1 MKLRFPLST
10 LCLLVAVVALTF
22 ALFLLTARH
31 NAQLKAMTAQFDAQL
46 DEQARRHHA
55 QLIAQTV
62 EFKLQLTDLTR
73 KHNAQLAAKD
83 AATASARP

>member
-22 ALFLLTARH
+22 ALFLLTARQ
-31 NAQLKAMTAQFDAQL
+31 NAQLKAITAQLYAQL
-46 DEQARRHHA
+46 AEQENRHNSQRAEQALEFHR
-55 QLIAQTV
+55 QLR
-62 EFKLQLTDLTR
+62 QLTD

-83 AATASARP
+83 AATASAKP